1 MENIMEPSM
10 WLILLIIAVPIF
22 FVFSNKNSFGRFYE
36 EWASRFDTTPPVQKE
51 VKKEK
56 SFKAPTAQKLMKF
69 TKKELIEFANNNNIV
84 VTPSKTKSEII
95 KQIRK

>member
-1 MENIMEPSM
+1 MEPSDVY
-10 WLILLIIAVPIF
+10 LGFIVLIILVPMF
-22 FVFSNKNSFGRFYE
+22 LVFSDKNILGRFYE
-36 EWASRFDTTPPVQKE
+36 EWASRFAETPPVQKE

-84 VTPSKTKSEII
+84 VTPSKTKAEIV

>member
-1 MENIMEPSM
+1 MEPSM

-36 EWASRFDTTPPVQKE
+36 EWASRFDAITDTRPPVQKE

>member
-1 MENIMEPSM
+1 MEPSM

-36 EWASRFDTTPPVQKE
+36 EWASRFDTTPPVQKPVQKE